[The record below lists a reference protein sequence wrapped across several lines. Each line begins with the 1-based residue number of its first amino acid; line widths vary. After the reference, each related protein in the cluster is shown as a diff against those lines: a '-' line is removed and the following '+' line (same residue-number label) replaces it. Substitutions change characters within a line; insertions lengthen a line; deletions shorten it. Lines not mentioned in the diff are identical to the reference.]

1 MLYTDNCETVWSDTY
16 WDLSYCPT
24 TVYLTTKLALTNR
37 FFLRVT
43 STGFSRLEKYVFR
56 TQGLLIDRLDK
67 RVEKLVAPTLLLEE
81 PVLRVMPITLIHLS

>member
-1 MLYTDNCETVWSDTY
+1 M
-16 WDLSYCPT
+16 
-24 TVYLTTKLALTNR
+24 
-37 FFLRVT
+37 T